1 MRVFSTVLGLGL
13 GLCLSLPA
21 AAATVSCSA
30 QVTGCAFAYD
40 GDWPVQGQDWT
51 TNTAWWT
58 DAAAKVKIDLGEV
71 VDMTGLTISVDNND
85 DYKVMASVDGQTWT
99 RVLNIRAADSEI
111 NFGMDTIST
120 VKGDPDRVK
129 GLGFQ
134 PGPVRYLRISASNGD
149 GLYSTGELL
158 VHTAP

>member
-1 MRVFSTVLGLGL
+1 MFTSLLGVGL
-13 GLCLSLPA
+13 GLCLAFPA

-30 QVTGCAFAYD
+30 PVTGCSFAYD
-40 GDWPVQGQDWT
+40 GDWPAQGQDWT
-51 TNTAWWT
+51 TNTAWWR

-134 PGPVRYLRISASNGD
+134 PGPVRYFRISASNGD
-149 GLYSTGELL
+149 GLYSVGELL